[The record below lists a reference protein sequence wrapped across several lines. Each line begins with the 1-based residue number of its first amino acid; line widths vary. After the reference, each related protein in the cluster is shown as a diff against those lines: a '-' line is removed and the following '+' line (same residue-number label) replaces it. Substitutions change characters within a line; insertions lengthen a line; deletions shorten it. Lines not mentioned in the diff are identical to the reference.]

1 MDYET
6 LQVSFDKGVCRVRL
20 DRPEAQNAIDDR
32 MIVELDD
39 VFSRCE
45 GRGTTA
51 PVTILVLEGASTV
64 FCAGG
69 DFQALA
75 AANEVADPE
84 PLYRLWQRM
93 ASGPFV
99 SISLVRGRVNAGGMG
114 FVAAADIVLADRS
127 AIFSLSE
134 LLFGI
139 FPACVLPFLVRRI
152 GLQKAHYLTLM
163 TRPFTVDEALTC
175 GLVDALDDDAEALL
189 RRHLLRLQKL
199 SQPAIARY
207 KAYLGN
213 LAGQLEVVKPA
224 ALEAN
229 RMLFADP
236 TVQLNIRRYVEE
248 SKFPWET

>member
-6 LQVSFDKGVCRVRL
+6 LRVSFDRGVCRVRL
-20 DRPEAQNAIDDR
+20 DRPTAQNAIDGR
-32 MIVELDD
+32 MIIELDD
-39 VFSRCE
+39 VLSRCE
-45 GRGTTA
+45 GDGMTT
-51 PVTILVLEGASTV
+51 PVAILVLEGTPSV
-64 FCAGG
+64 FCSGG

-75 AANEVADPE
+75 AGSGVADPE

-93 ASGPFV
+93 AAGPFV
-99 SISLVRGRVNAGGMG
+99 SISVVRGRVNAGGMG

-127 AIFSLSE
+127 AAFSLSE

-163 TRPFTVDEALTC
+163 TRPFTVDEALAC

-207 KAYLGN
+207 KSYLGN
-213 LAGQLEVVKPA
+213 LAGQLEVLKPA

-236 TVQLNIRRYVEE
+236 EVQLNIRRYVEE
-248 SKFPWET
+248 SKFPWEI